1 MKTIEELKK
10 ELEELKEKKFM
21 LQMCDHWSSD
31 DYKYDRELT
40 EKIRK
45 LEKEIEGGVQ
55 DEC

>member
-10 ELEELKEKKFM
+10 ELKELKEKEFM

-31 DYKYDRELT
+31 DYKYDRELN

-45 LEKEIEGGVQ
+45 LEKEIEGR
-55 DEC
+55 